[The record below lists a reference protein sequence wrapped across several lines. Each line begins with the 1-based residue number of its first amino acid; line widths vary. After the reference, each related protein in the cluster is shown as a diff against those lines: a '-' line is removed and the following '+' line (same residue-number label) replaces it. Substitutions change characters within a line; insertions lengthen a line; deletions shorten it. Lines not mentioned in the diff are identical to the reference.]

1 MQLGVMNRIVPDD
14 LSATL
19 AETGGWLR
27 ISLPL
32 IAETDEIYQAV
43 RRIKIG
49 GGGEPAAAPNFSR

>member
-1 MQLGVMNRIVPDD
+1 LDD